1 MAYILLVSYLI
12 ILAAQIT
19 SLVFAAKK
27 KATKIWVG
35 TFISEIIPL
44 ILSIITMMYFNSLP
58 GYGFMPGLSYLGEIL
73 FSFGAA
79 ALYAIMILI
88 SLIVFLCLHKRK
100 KNNKI

>member
-1 MAYILLVSYLI
+1 MSYILLIAYLL

-19 SLVFAAKK
+19 SLVFAIK
-27 KATKIWVG
+27 TKTTKLWVG
-35 TFISEIIPL
+35 TFVTEIIPL

-79 ALYAIMILI
+79 VLYALMILV
-88 SLIVFLCLHKRK
+88 SFIVFLCIRKKRK
-100 KNNKI
+100 

>member
-1 MAYILLVSYLI
+1 MAYILLIAYFI

-19 SLVFAAKK
+19 SLVFAVKK
-27 KATKIWVG
+27 KTTKLWVG
-35 TFISEIIPL
+35 TFVAEIIPL

-79 ALYAIMILI
+79 ALYAIMILV
-88 SLIVFLCLHKRK
+88 SFIVFLCVRKRK
-100 KNNKI
+100 KIIQN

>member
-1 MAYILLVSYLI
+1 MSYILLIAYFI
-12 ILAAQIT
+12 MFAAQIT
-19 SLVFAAKK
+19 SLVFAVKK
-27 KATKIWVG
+27 KTTKLWVG

-79 ALYAIMILI
+79 ALYAIMILV
-88 SLIVFLCLHKRK
+88 SLVVFLCIRKKRK
-100 KNNKI
+100 